1 MTASALAI
9 LHRKLIVTLAARHR
23 LPAIY
28 SYAVFVTGGGLI
40 SYGPDLIDQYRRAAG
55 YVDRI
60 LKGEKPADLPVQA
73 PTKYEL
79 VINLKTAKALG
90 LEVPANAARPRRRGD
105 RVRRREFITLLGGAL
120 SAFHC
125 VSASAQEGYY
135 GAGHDKWHQGFYS
148 TLKRNDGQG
157 SCCNLMD
164 CRPTQSRMVGDH
176 YEVKVDG
183 EWMRVPSDKINNV
196 VAPDGGAH
204 VCAPRQVGPNKGVL
218 FCVILP
224 SEG

>member
-1 MTASALAI
+1 M
-9 LHRKLIVTLAARHR
+9 K
-23 LPAIY
+23 
-28 SYAVFVTGGGLI
+28 
-40 SYGPDLIDQYRRAAG
+40 
-55 YVDRI
+55 
-60 LKGEKPADLPVQA
+60 
-73 PTKYEL
+73 
-79 VINLKTAKALG
+79 
-90 LEVPANAARPRRRGD
+90 
-105 RVRRREFITLLGGAL
+105 RREFITLLGGAAVAAPVL
-120 SAFHC
+120 GDRMNIPRRNYITLLGSAVC
-125 VSASAQEGYY
+125 VFLCVR
-135 GAGHDKWHQGFYS
+135 WHQGFYS
-148 TLKRNDGQG
+148 ELKRNDGQG

-183 EWMRVPSDKINNV
+183 AWTPVPYDKINNV